1 MTNARKKAFRNNR
14 RKRKKQEP
22 SGVALIALD
31 RFAKFSSLSV
41 YNLEQILGLQ
51 EYEKIKNELV
61 EKKFI
66 KLGEKKVKIKRN
78 KINYY
83 KLTTK
88 GVTYLK
94 NKDYTIYSS
103 NSPRHDLIHATN
115 VLDNFSSNQID
126 NYKHEKE
133 LYSYGNR
140 DDISRVDGAIENT
153 DGSIILIETI
163 TKYYKQEQI
172 ESKREYARLYR
183 GGTCAYKEFN
193 EKKRR

>member
-1 MTNARKKAFRNNR
+1 MLKSRKKAFRNNR
-14 RKRKKQEP
+14 RKIKKQEP
-22 SGVALIALD
+22 RDLALIALD

-41 YNLEQILGLQ
+41 YNLEQILSPQ

-61 EKKFI
+61 ENGFI
-66 KLGEKKVKIKRN
+66 KLGEKEVKIKRN

-94 NKDYTIYSS
+94 NKDYKIYSS

-115 VLDNFSSNQID
+115 VLDNFTSNQID

-133 LYSYGNR
+133 LYSYENR
-140 DDISRVDGAIENT
+140 YDISRVDGAIENA

-163 TKYYKQEQI
+163 TKNYKQEQV
-172 ESKREYARLYR
+172 EAKREYARLYR
-183 GGTCAYKEFN
+183 GGTCAYKEFY